1 MLALSKVYGYAR
13 VSSKEQNLDRQ
24 IEELKKFNKDII
36 LFTDKA
42 SGKDF
47 ERKEYEILKRVV
59 DGGDTIVVKE
69 MDRLGRNK
77 SMIKEELEYF
87 SSKNVR
93 VVILDI
99 PTTTMDISSMD
110 EGVAKEMLKMINNIL
125 IEVLS
130 TMAEAER
137 KKIRQRQAEGIAIAK
152 RQGKYKGREKIEV
165 DEKEFEKVYQ
175 SWKDEEITAVKAMEI
190 LGIKKNTFY
199 RRVKEYE
206 SKNR

>member
-1 MLALSKVYGYAR
+1 MSKIYGYAR

-24 IEELKKFNKDII
+24 IEELKKFNKNIV

-47 ERKEYEILKRVV
+47 DRKEYEILKRIV
-59 DGGDTIVVKE
+59 DNGDTIVVKE

-77 SMIKEELEYF
+77 EMIKEELEYF
-87 SSKNVR
+87 KAKNVR

-110 EGVAKEMLKMINNIL
+110 EGIAKEMLKMINNIL

-130 TMAEAER
+130 TMAETER
-137 KKIRQRQAEGIAIAK
+137 KKIRQRQAEGIEIAK
-152 RQGKYKGREKIEV
+152 KQGKYKGRKKIEV
-165 DEKEFEKVYQ
+165 GQEFKKVYTQ
-175 SWKDEEITAVKAMEI
+175 WKAQEITAVKAMDM

-206 SKNR
+206 NNL